1 MAQYAAPLAIGLQL
15 AGGIYGAVNQSDALN
30 AQARTDEANARL
42 AEADGARQ
50 TEDLR
55 RKARAT
61 QGEAMAALGMN
72 GTAIGTGSALD
83 VITQNAID
91 AEWDV
96 LNARYAASR
105 QADALRQ
112 EAAGKRSE
120 AKAALW
126 GGLIGAGAQALGG
139 YASFQQSGRIAK
151 AGAAGRMPRAPGTT
165 MPVPTGGNTPTPGTY

>member
-1 MAQYAAPLAIGLQL
+1 MAQYMAPLALGLQF
-15 AGGIYGAVNQSDALN
+15 AGNVYGAVNQSDALR
-30 AQARTDEANARL
+30 AQANTDEANAQL

-96 LNARYAASR
+96 LNARYAAGR
-105 QADALRQ
+105 QAAALRQ
-112 EAAGKRSE
+112 QAAGKRSE
-120 AKAALW
+120 AQAALF

-139 YASFQQSGRIAK
+139 YASFRQSGRIA
-151 AGAAGRMPRAPGTT
+151 AANAAARMPRAPGTT
-165 MPVPTGGNTPTPGTY
+165 MPIPGGN

>member
-1 MAQYAAPLAIGLQL
+1 MAQYAAPLALGLQL
-15 AGGIYGAVNQSDALN
+15 AGGIYGAVNQSDALR
-30 AQARTDEANARL
+30 AQARTDEANATL

-50 TEDLR
+50 IGDLR

-83 VITQNAID
+83 LITQNAVE

-96 LNARYAASR
+96 LNARYAAGR
-105 QADALRQ
+105 QADVLRQ

-139 YASFQQSGRIAK
+139 YAQMRQQGRVIA
-151 AGAAGRMPRAPGTT
+151 AGTAGRMPRAPGTT
-165 MPVPTGGNTPTPGTY
+165 MPVSPTPGKI